1 MIGFFK
7 NIFKN
12 NKDKKDNKDKKIKYL
27 VVGLGNPG
35 GEYTHTRHNIGWDSI
50 DELAE
55 GCITEFESKRYGSI
69 NNLRYR
75 GRNLILL
82 KPTTFMNL
90 SGNAVRY
97 WLKKEKIPLENFIV
111 ILDDVDLEFGRIR
124 MKKKGSG
131 GSHNGLNNIIESL
144 GTDKFNRI
152 RFGIGDDFKRGQ
164 KVDFVLSKFTDEEME
179 ILKTRKK
186 VAADAVKCY
195 VMEGM
200 DNAMNKFNNK

>member
-1 MIGFFK
+1 MIEFLKKVFT
-7 NIFKN
+7 KN
-12 NKDKKDNKDKKIKYL
+12 NKKTDYKMKYL
-27 VVGLGNPG
+27 IVGLGNPG
-35 GEYTHTRHNIGWDSI
+35 GEYEHTRHNIGWDII

-55 GCITEFESKRYGSI
+55 GSITEFESKRYGCV

-75 GRNLILL
+75 GRTLILL

-97 WLKKEKIPLENFIV
+97 WLKKERIPLDNLIV

-144 GTDKFNRI
+144 NTEKFNRI
-152 RFGIGDDFKRGQ
+152 RFGIGNDFSRGQ

-186 VAADAVKCY
+186 VAADAVKSF
-195 VMEGM
+195 VIEGM
-200 DNAMNKFNNK
+200 DIAMNKFNNK

>member
-1 MIGFFK
+1 M
-7 NIFKN
+7 
-12 NKDKKDNKDKKIKYL
+12 KYL
-27 VVGLGNPG
+27 IVGLGNPG
-35 GEYTHTRHNIGWDSI
+35 GEYEHTRHNIGWDII

-55 GCITEFESKRYGSI
+55 GSITEFESKRYGCV

-75 GRNLILL
+75 GRTLILL

-97 WLKKEKIPLENFIV
+97 WLKKERIPLDNLIV

-144 GTDKFNRI
+144 NTEKFNRI
-152 RFGIGDDFKRGQ
+152 RFGIGNDFSRGQ

-186 VAADAVKCY
+186 VAADAVKSF
-195 VMEGM
+195 VIEGM
-200 DNAMNKFNNK
+200 DIAMNKFNNK

>member
-1 MIGFFK
+1 MIEFLKKVFT
-7 NIFKN
+7 KN
-12 NKDKKDNKDKKIKYL
+12 NKKTDYKMKYL
-27 VVGLGNPG
+27 IVGLGNPG
-35 GEYTHTRHNIGWDSI
+35 GEYEHTRHNIGWDII

-55 GCITEFESKRYGSI
+55 GSITEFESKRYGCV

-75 GRNLILL
+75 GRTLILL

-97 WLKKEKIPLENFIV
+97 WLKKERIPLDNLIV

-144 GTDKFNRI
+144 NTEKFNRI
-152 RFGIGDDFKRGQ
+152 RFGIGNDFSRGQ

-179 ILKTRKK
+179 ILKTRKIVPYAK
-186 VAADAVKCY
+186 S
-195 VMEGM
+195 
-200 DNAMNKFNNK
+200 NSIKFFSI